1 MLNHFFM
8 SFKDNLRDELNYQGM
23 IVKELAEKSG
33 VPKGTIDHY
42 LAEKNT
48 EPIADNA
55 VKIAQA
61 LGVSVEYLVTGNVSV
76 KVRSADLNGF
86 SSDDFKLL
94 KKYAL
99 LLRKLDVLP
108 EPVKNSFCVL
118 VEKYGL

>member
-1 MLNHFFM
+1 M

-86 SSDDFKLL
+86 SSEDFKLL